1 MVLTI
6 IDYNE
11 ARKCSATSI
20 SGGYRFGIQAER
32 ISPATLNLGVIK
44 K

>member
-11 ARKCSATSI
+11 ARKCCPTSI

-32 ISPATLNLGVIK
+32 IYPAVETPMM
-44 K
+44 